1 MPIEIRE
8 LVIKATVND
17 QQAKDA
23 ASAAPE
29 SEDAKDGKKMMM
41 QQCIDDIMDIIT
53 SKKER

>member
-41 QQCIDDIMDIIT
+41 QQCIDDIMDIIN